1 MVLFFLFTLGLVCWF
16 FSTVAAGGAA
26 TILIPIITLFLGAQ
40 MVAPIIS
47 VAAIIANPTRVY
59 AFRKFIDWKVIFYL
73 LPGSIIGAVLGS
85 WSFSRADTQTIQ
97 IILGLFLMS
106 FAIENKLKTTKNIIE
121 MKLKWFFPLGLI
133 VSFLSG
139 LIGATGPIHN
149 PFMINYGITKEYLI
163 GTKAVNSL
171 SMQITKLIAYG
182 FFGILTIEILGYGIM
197 IGIGAVIGIYLAKNH
212 LQKIDINQFRYY
224 TTSIMF
230 FCGVIM
236 LVKSVT

>member
-73 LPGSIIGAVLGS
+73 LPGSIVGAVLGS

-106 FAIENKLKTTKNIIE
+106 FAIENKLKTKNYFNS
-121 MKLKWFFPLGLI
+121 FF
-133 VSFLSG
+133 
-139 LIGATGPIHN
+139 N
-149 PFMINYGITKEYLI
+149 M
-163 GTKAVNSL
+163 
-171 SMQITKLIAYG
+171 
-182 FFGILTIEILGYGIM
+182 
-197 IGIGAVIGIYLAKNH
+197 
-212 LQKIDINQFRYY
+212 
-224 TTSIMF
+224 
-230 FCGVIM
+230 
-236 LVKSVT
+236 

>member
-1 MVLFFLFTLGLVCWF
+1 MVLFFLFTLGLVCLF

-73 LPGSIIGAVLGS
+73 LPGSIVGAVLGS

-106 FAIENKLKTTKNIIE
+106 FAIENKLKTTKNIIK

-133 VSFLSG
+133 VSFLSC
-139 LIGATGPIHN
+139 L
-149 PFMINYGITKEYLI
+149 L
-163 GTKAVNSL
+163 
-171 SMQITKLIAYG
+171 
-182 FFGILTIEILGYGIM
+182 
-197 IGIGAVIGIYLAKNH
+197 
-212 LQKIDINQFRYY
+212 
-224 TTSIMF
+224 
-230 FCGVIM
+230 
-236 LVKSVT
+236 

>member
-47 VAAIIANPTRVY
+47 VASIIANPTRVY

-73 LPGSIIGAVLGS
+73 LPGSIVGAVLGS

-106 FAIENKLKTTKNIIE
+106 FAIENKLKTTKNIIK

-212 LQKIDINQFRYY
+212 LQKIDIHQFRYY
-224 TTSIMF
+224 TTTIMF
-230 FCGVIM
+230 FCGFIM
-236 LVKSVT
+236 LIKSLS

>member
-73 LPGSIIGAVLGS
+73 LPGSIVGAVLGS

-106 FAIENKLKTTKNIIE
+106 FAIENKLKTTKNIIK

-212 LQKIDINQFRYY
+212 LQKIDIHQFRYY
-224 TTSIMF
+224 TTTIMF
-230 FCGVIM
+230 FCGFIM
-236 LVKSVT
+236 LIKSLS